1 MQRLVVWG
9 TGGHALVVSDI
20 VRAEGRY
27 ELAGFI
33 DDAPRQRL
41 GSMFAGAPVLGGRD
55 RLPLLRAEGI
65 AHAIVAVGDCARR
78 LQLAEIVLA
87 QGLTLATAI
96 HPRAT
101 LAADVAVG
109 PGTVVAAGAVVN
121 PGASIGCN
129 VIINTLASV
138 DHECRI
144 EDGVHVGPGARLG
157 GNVSVGRGTWI
168 GIGATVID
176 SIVIGA
182 GSIVGAGAVVV
193 RDIPAGVVVY
203 GVPAT
208 VRRPV

>member
-1 MQRLVVWG
+1 MVVWG

-27 ELAGFI
+27 EVAGFI
-33 DDAPRQRL
+33 DDAPQRSP
-41 GSMFAGAPVLGGRD
+41 GSVFAGAPVLGGRD
-55 RLPLLRAEGI
+55 QLPLLRAEGLT
-65 AHAIVAVGDCARR
+65 HAIVAVGDCATR
-78 LQLAEIVLA
+78 LRLAEIVVA

-96 HPRAT
+96 HPKAT
-101 LAADVAVG
+101 LAADVVVG
-109 PGTVVAAGAVVN
+109 PGTVVMAGAVVN
-121 PGASIGCN
+121 PGASIGSN

-144 EDGVHVGPGARLG
+144 EDGVHIGPGARLG
-157 GNVSVGRGTWI
+157 GNVRVGRGSWI
-168 GIGATVID
+168 GIGATVIE

-193 RDIPAGVVVY
+193 RDIPAGVVAY